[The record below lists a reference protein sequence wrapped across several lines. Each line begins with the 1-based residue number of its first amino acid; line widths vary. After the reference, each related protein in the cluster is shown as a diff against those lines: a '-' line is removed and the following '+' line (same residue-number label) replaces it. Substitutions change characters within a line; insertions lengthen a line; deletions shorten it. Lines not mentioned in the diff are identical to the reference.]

1 LVSVLSRR
9 VSARRSVLTAVL
21 PGRPISASMLMP
33 FSVARVGRPEL
44 GDGGRA
50 PCQSTPTGRL

>member
-9 VSARRSVLTAVL
+9 VSARRSVPTAVL

-33 FSVARVGRPEL
+33 FSVARV
-44 GDGGRA
+44 
-50 PCQSTPTGRL
+50 